1 MLRLPPVTLRR
12 QRFKKYFQKKK
23 KKKIKRAGEGRPSVR
38 AGRGSRAEEGRKGGG
53 GGWRAPCE
61 AEGSSAG
68 RGAGPPQRAPRL
80 REALRRRHGGAEAQ
94 RRQPPAVPG
103 CHGLE
108 LRVLLAAARRQ
119 EDEQAESSPGRE
131 FPRGSLRASPGGEL
145 WGGVRSPA
153 PHPLRRPRGQVHA
166 GGAEGARRARLKI
179 RVN

>member
-1 MLRLPPVTLRR
+1 MRR
-12 QRFKKYFQKKK
+12 RDPQR
-23 KKKIKRAGEGRPSVR
+23 A
-38 AGRGSRAEEGRKGGG
+38 
-53 GGWRAPCE
+53 
-61 AEGSSAG
+61 
-68 RGAGPPQRAPRL
+68 AGPPQWAPRL

-94 RRQPPAVPG
+94 RRQPPAVSG

-108 LRVLLAAARRQ
+108 LRVPLAAARRQ